1 MSAPDTNGPRPGR
14 PQPLG
19 ATLEDG
25 GVNFAVFSRHG
36 TRAWVCLY
44 DPGDALREI
53 ARHELTARTAQV
65 FHRFVP
71 GLGAG
76 ALYGFRVE
84 GPYEPGAGHRF
95 NANKLLLDPYA
106 RALTGHLNLK
116 GPVGGYVFDGEDE
129 DLSFDERDSAACVPR
144 SVVVSEDFDWG
155 GEPRPTRPLADSLI
169 YELHVKG
176 FTRRHPEVPE
186 ELRGT
191 YLGLAH
197 PAAVSHLRA
206 LGVTAVELLPVFAFD
221 HDGALTDNGLVNY
234 WGYNTLAYFA
244 PHAGYALSKEPGAV
258 TREFKQMVKGLH
270 EAGIE
275 VLLDVVLN
283 HTFEGNERGPTL
295 VFRGLDNAS
304 YYYLPEDN
312 PRYVMQFSG
321 CGNAL
326 DMRSPYAL
334 GLVLDCLR
342 HWAVDMHVD
351 GFRFDL
357 ATTLGREGAAATF
370 DTAGGFFRAVHQDP
384 VLSRL
389 KLIAEPW
396 DLGPDGYQLG
406 RYPVRWSEWNGRFRD
421 GSRRFWK
428 GDQDVAAE
436 IAARLG
442 GSPDLF
448 APERPPSASINFVTC
463 HDGFTL
469 HDLVTYAHKHNEA
482 NREENRDGTDENL
495 SWNCGVE
502 GETDDPA
509 IRELRE
515 RQTRNLMVTLLA
527 ARGAPMMTAG
537 DESSGRTQQGNN
549 NAYCL
554 DDETSWLDWQLDDAR
569 RALLAFTK
577 GLVALR
583 AELPA
588 LRAESFVALDA
599 ADGAAGWY
607 APDGTRLGAEDWRRR
622 ALQGVFSGADGP
634 SVLLLLQRRRRADG
648 VHAPAG
654 RRRCGCRAR
663 RHAQRGPPEA
673 RPYAPSSAYELL
685 GRSAAIFVH
694 S

>member
-1 MSAPDTNGPRPGR
+1 MSATDARTPGAGR
-14 PQPLG
+14 PSPLG
-19 ATLEDG
+19 ATLEEG

-36 TRAWVCLY
+36 TRAFVCLY
-44 DPGDALREI
+44 DPADPGREI
-53 ARHELTARTAQV
+53 ARHELAARTAQV
-65 FHRFVP
+65 FHAFVP
-71 GLGAG
+71 DVGAG

-84 GPYEPGAGHRF
+84 GPYEPAQGHRF
-95 NANKLLLDPYA
+95 NPHKLLLDPYA
-106 RALTGHLNLK
+106 RALAGKLDLK
-116 GPVGGYVFDGEDE
+116 GPVSGYVFDGEDE
-129 DLSFDERDSAACVPR
+129 DLSFDDRDSAGSVPR
-144 SVVVSEDFDWG
+144 SVVVSEDFDWA
-155 GEPRPTRPLADSLI
+155 GEPRPARALADSLI

-176 FTRRHPEVPE
+176 FTRRLPGVPE

-197 PAAVSHLRA
+197 PAATAHLRA
-206 LGVTAVELLPVFAFD
+206 LGATAVELLPVFAFD
-221 HDGALTDNGLVNY
+221 HDGALADHGRVNY

-270 EAGIE
+270 EAGLE

-295 VFRGLDNAS
+295 TFRGLDNAS

-334 GLVLDCLR
+334 GVVLDCLR

-357 ATTLGREGAAATF
+357 ATTLGREGPSATF
-370 DTAGGFFRAVHQDP
+370 DPAAGFFRAVHQDP

-396 DLGPDGYQLG
+396 DLGPDGYQVG

-421 GSRRFWK
+421 AARRFWM
-428 GDQDVAAE
+428 GDEDAAAE
-436 IAARLG
+436 LAARLG

-448 APERPPSASINFVTC
+448 APDRPPSASINFVTC

-469 HDLVTYAHKHNEA
+469 HDLVTYGQKHNED
-482 NREENRDGTDENL
+482 NGEDNRDGTDENL

-509 IRELRE
+509 IRALRE
-515 RQTRNLMVTLLA
+515 RQKRDLLVTLLA

-537 DESSGRTQQGNN
+537 DELGRTQHGNN
-549 NAYCL
+549 NAYCI
-554 DDETSWLDWQLDDAR
+554 DDERTWLDWNLDDAR
-569 RALLAFTK
+569 RALLGFTK
-577 GLVALR
+577 HLVALR
-583 AELPA
+583 AQLPA
-588 LRAESFVALDA
+588 LRADVFA
-599 ADGAAGWY
+599 APGEGAGAAGWY
-607 APDGTRLGAEDWRRR
+607 AADGTRLGPEDWKRR
-622 ALQGVFSGADGP
+622 ALQGVLPGAGGP
-634 SVLLLLQRRRRADG
+634 SVLVLLNADAEPAVFTLPPAPGVWVPRVDTRRA
-648 VHAPAG
+648 A
-654 RRRCGCRAR
+654 
-663 RHAQRGPPEA
+663 PPEA
-673 RPYAPSSAYELL
+673 APHVPGSTYELL
-685 GRSAAIFVH
+685 GRSAALFVH
-694 S
+694 A